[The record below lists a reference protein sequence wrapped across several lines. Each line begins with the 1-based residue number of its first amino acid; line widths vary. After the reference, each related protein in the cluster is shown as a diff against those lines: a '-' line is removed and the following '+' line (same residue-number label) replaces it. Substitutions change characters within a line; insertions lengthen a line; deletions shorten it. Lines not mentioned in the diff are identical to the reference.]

1 MSLSVST
8 RRFAILLLL
17 FCLPFQMV
25 SAAAL
30 ACLHADSSDPAMES
44 MACHAA
50 TLSADAAD
58 ADAGDA
64 DNLTQCQKCAL
75 DLVLLAAP
83 SDIALQPVLPLVFV
97 IDKPK
102 LQLNAAKVFLPPL
115 QRPPLSLAHI

>member
-17 FCLPFQMV
+17 FCLPLQLV

-30 ACLHADSSDPAMES
+30 NCLHADSDNPAMQS
-44 MACHAA
+44 MACHAVSL
-50 TLSADAAD
+50 TAD
-58 ADAGDA
+58 ADTEDA

-75 DLVLLAAP
+75 GLVLLAAV
-83 SDIALQPVLPLVFV
+83 SDTALQPALPLAFV

-115 QRPPLSLAHI
+115 QRPPLSSRHI